1 MPITNLVLPDGTKIT
16 IEGSAQEVASIINK
30 ISQSTKPK
38 AETKHIA
45 DSRTTRK
52 TKTIPKG
59 PTGHILSLNNE
70 GYFKARRTLSDIQ
83 KKLEEKGY
91 IYARTSLSP
100 VLVRLTRK
108 REIRR
113 IKTSKGWVY
122 VA

>member
-1 MPITNLVLPDGTKIT
+1 MPTSNLVLPDGTKVS
-16 IEGSAQEVASIINK
+16 IEGSANEVASIINR
-30 ISQSTKPK
+30 ISQTTKPK
-38 AETKHIA
+38 TETKHSTE
-45 DSRTTRK
+45 SRTTRR
-52 TKTIPKG
+52 TKAIPKG
-59 PTGHILSLNNE
+59 PTGHILSLNTE
-70 GYFKARRTLSDIQ
+70 GYFKERRALADIQ
-83 KKLEEKGY
+83 KKLEEKGF